1 MEVQLTQPPLCLY
14 SHRFP
19 VALPSCWATT
29 ARCEGDSYSLV
40 FGFDRFGT
48 NISQLGEEAG

>member
-19 VALPSCWATT
+19 VALPSCWAAT